1 MYRHRRRSLAV
12 IFLNYSSRHK
22 LIYTMSKYAITY
34 HTNVQHGVKQIY
46 TVRQKRL
53 GKTHLRN
60 NFVKNCLQKV
70 VTFVTDSGHCH

>member
-1 MYRHRRRSLAV
+1 
-12 IFLNYSSRHK
+12 
-22 LIYTMSKYAITY
+22 MSKYAITY